1 MTIISGESGSG
12 KSELAIKFAKSMKNS
27 LFLSLERDSRS
38 IKKLKELEI
47 DFNVMTY
54 KSLLDIKYRIL
65 ERGGLMFN
73 DLDYVLIDSLNLISD
88 TKSYDEK
95 IKYLLDVEKD
105 FKLKII
111 CTLNKPKL
119 IDIPFNSE
127 RVNLIKLNKKINQ
140 AI

>member
-111 CTLNKPKL
+111 CTLNRPKS
-119 IDIPFNSE
+119 INIPINVDSI
-127 RVNLIKLNKKINQ
+127 NLIKLDKLK
-140 AI
+140 

>member
-12 KSELAIKFAKSMKNS
+12 KSELAIKFAKNMNNS
-27 LFLSLERDSRS
+27 IFLSLDRDFQS
-38 IKKLKELEI
+38 IKKMKELGV
-47 DFNVMTY
+47 DFTLMTY

-65 ERGGLMFN
+65 ERGGLMFI

-88 TKSYDEK
+88 NKSYDEK

-111 CTLNKPKL
+111 CTLNQPKSIYIPINIEL
-119 IDIPFNSE
+119 I
-127 RVNLIKLNKKINQ
+127 NLIELNKLK
-140 AI
+140 

>member
-12 KSELAIKFAKSMKNS
+12 KSELAIKFAKNMKNS
-27 LFLSLERDSRS
+27 IFLSLDRDFQS
-38 IKKLKELEI
+38 IKKMKELGV
-47 DFNVMTY
+47 DFTLMTY

-88 TKSYDEK
+88 NKSYDEK

-111 CTLNKPKL
+111 CTLNQPKSIYIPINIEL
-119 IDIPFNSE
+119 I
-127 RVNLIKLNKKINQ
+127 NLIELNKLK
-140 AI
+140 